1 MGMKKQVMVIAIMA
15 MVSTICFLKK
25 ATIFDKKESTS
36 GTSIFST
43 TRLLFM
49 VTSLSLI
56 VVASKNYIK
65 TIK

>member
-15 MVSTICFLKK
+15 MVRTICFLKK
-25 ATIFDKKESTS
+25 SAIFDKKESIS

-49 VTSLSLI
+49 VTSLSVII
-56 VVASKNYIK
+56 VARKNYTK
-65 TIK
+65 TIE